1 MAIVTAT
8 VTGHACPIVGTD
20 NIDKHFGQTVQ
31 LDDQVTD
38 IQALIDGGHITVP

>member
-1 MAIVTAT
+1 VAVVSCT
-8 VTGHACPIVGTD
+8 VVGHVFPIVGTD
-20 NIDKHFGQTVQ
+20 EVNRHFGETVQ